1 MRQVG
6 MGYSKIITMAPL
18 SHIVDQNELK
28 YSLRFL
34 IGTKLVPP
42 TGKRVDFSIY
52 FDTLGKFYNI

>member
-1 MRQVG
+1 

-52 FDTLGKFYNI
+52 FKALLF